1 MRRRVV
7 TRELDAR
14 APYAPPAPA
23 RVVAATALSAGASLV
38 GDAVLVRWTTNRYP
52 TLQHYSHFRFSDY
65 GTLTL
70 VGVLGAALAWWF
82 VTQYVNAPRR
92 VFFRVATAVTVALWL
107 PDLWLLVRG
116 EPGRAVV
123 VLALM
128 HLVVAV
134 ATYNVLV
141 HVAPLRPVSPLK
153 AQVNVRAPAD
163 AVTLDTSTAVIGHST
178 WVIMTT
184 LVVAEFVLGLVG
196 MLYVP
201 FSRPSGWTTHRGVAL
216 YLSHAVLGGALGL
229 AAIAIALVVVRDPDA
244 SRLELIG
251 AKVGV
256 WGVAFGAIGG
266 ALCYSHSL
274 RLAGMAVM
282 FLGVSVAFFG
292 YLIPLLGQGSRAPLA
307 DETTS

>member
-116 EPGRAVV
+116 EPGRAIAA
-123 VLALM
+123 LALM
-128 HLVVAV
+128 HVVVAV
-134 ATYNVLV
+134 VTYNVLV
-141 HVAPLRPVSPLK
+141 HVAPLRPAPINSAQRNK
-153 AQVNVRAPAD
+153 ATRARRID
-163 AVTLDTSTAVIGHST
+163 
-178 WVIMTT
+178 
-184 LVVAEFVLGLVG
+184 
-196 MLYVP
+196 
-201 FSRPSGWTTHRGVAL
+201 R
-216 YLSHAVLGGALGL
+216 
-229 AAIAIALVVVRDPDA
+229 
-244 SRLELIG
+244 
-251 AKVGV
+251 
-256 WGVAFGAIGG
+256 
-266 ALCYSHSL
+266 
-274 RLAGMAVM
+274 
-282 FLGVSVAFFG
+282 
-292 YLIPLLGQGSRAPLA
+292 
-307 DETTS
+307 ETRSN